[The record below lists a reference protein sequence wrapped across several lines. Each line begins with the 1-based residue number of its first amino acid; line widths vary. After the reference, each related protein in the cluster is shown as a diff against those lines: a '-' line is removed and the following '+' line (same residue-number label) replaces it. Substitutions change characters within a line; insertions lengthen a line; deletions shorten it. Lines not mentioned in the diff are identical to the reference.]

1 MLNLRQ
7 LEILRAVMRLRTTV
21 GAAREIGMS
30 QPSVSN
36 AIKSMESHLGFR
48 LFHRVSNR
56 LIPTEEATS
65 LFLDSE
71 PLFLMFQGIR
81 QKAGDLRASRIG
93 RVRLTTTAELSE
105 SLIPTVIR
113 RFVPHHPKVAIS
125 IETRPMIEMLDALE
139 AGVTHLGLVMEP
151 DPRPGIET
159 RPLRQ
164 FDMVCVC
171 PKDSPLA
178 GLPFV
183 TPQDLLDTTLIAAP
197 AGSRVNGLVQEAFR
211 RAKLPFAPG
220 IEVRFMNTGVS
231 LVEQGIGIT
240 IVDPLT
246 AAAGARERIAI
257 RPFRPAIP
265 ITVHAALARDKPP
278 SRLVQSFLRHASE
291 ALREAFPEIT
301 AEG

>member
-36 AIKSMESHLGFR
+36 SIKNMESHLGFR
-48 LFHRVSNR
+48 LFHRVNNR

-81 QKAGDLRASRIG
+81 QKAGDLRASRTG

-105 SLIPTVIR
+105 SLVPAILR
-113 RFVPHHPKVAIS
+113 RFVPHHPEVAIS

-139 AGVTHLGLVMEP
+139 AGITHLGLVMEP

-159 RPLRQ
+159 RPLRE
-164 FDMVCVC
+164 FDMACVL

-178 GLPFV
+178 ALPFV
-183 TPQDLLDTTLIAAP
+183 TPQDLQDTTLIAAP
-197 AGSRVNGLVQEAFR
+197 AGSRVHNLVADAFR
-211 RAKLPFAPG
+211 RAKQPFAPS

-231 LVEQGIGIT
+231 LVEQGIGAT
-240 IVDPLT
+240 VVDPLT
-246 AAAGARERIAI
+246 AAAGAQDRVTI
-257 RPFRPAIP
+257 RPFRPAVS
-265 ITVHAALARDKPP
+265 ITVHVALARNKPP
-278 SRLVQSFLRHASE
+278 SRLVQSFLRHAGE
-291 ALREAFPEIT
+291 AVREAFPEVP
-301 AEG
+301 A